1 MQKYIS
7 LHCYI
12 EKEWSVLY
20 PNAHLAYINNNTV
33 GLGYLEHKEIWDTID
48 IYDPPLNTSFT

>member
-7 LHCYI
+7 LNCYI

-33 GLGYLEHKEIWDTID
+33 GLCYLEHQDQGYHGHICVCPS
-48 IYDPPLNTSFT
+48 DPLL

>member
-7 LHCYI
+7 LNCYI

-33 GLGYLEHKEIWDTID
+33 GLCYLEHQVLGYHRHICICPS
-48 IYDPPLNTSFT
+48 DPLL